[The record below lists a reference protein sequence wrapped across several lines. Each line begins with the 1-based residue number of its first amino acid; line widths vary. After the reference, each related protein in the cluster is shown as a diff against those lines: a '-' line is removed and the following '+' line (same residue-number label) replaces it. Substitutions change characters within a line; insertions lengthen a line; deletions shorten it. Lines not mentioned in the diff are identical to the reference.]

1 MHTCVHTCM
10 HDMYMNVYTHGYIP
24 YLVNYCC
31 LYVYVSRDDHLRLYT
46 WWRRSFGEEID
57 FLLSSHWTPVAFH
70 LGVELHGSFP
80 FCTDMLTGSQTFDIV
95 LTPTHGSSF
104 LEAVTPSKSYTSKRS
119 QASCI
124 ERGRVLV
131 SWVFSFLIAVTKY
144 LSGGGKL
151 PEGRMYFGSHPK
163 REPQQHRAHI
173 GRPVEWLSHCVWS
186 SWQRDEYLLSDS
198 FLFYTTS
205 SQPMKRYCICRGS
218 LPP

>member
-1 MHTCVHTCM
+1 MHTCM
-10 HDMYMNVYTHGYIP
+10 HTCMHNTYMNVYTHGYIP
-24 YLVNYCC
+24 YLVNYCW

-46 WWRRSFGEEID
+46 WCRRSFGEEID

-70 LGVELHGSFP
+70 LGVELHGTFP
-80 FCTDMLTGSQTFDIV
+80 VRTDMLSGSQTFHII

-144 LSGGGKL
+144 LSGGW
-151 PEGRMYFGSHPK
+151 EASI
-163 REPQQHRAHI
+163 REN
-173 GRPVEWLSHCVWS
+173 VFW
-186 SWQRDEYLLSDS
+186 
-198 FLFYTTS
+198 FTF
-205 SQPMKRYCICRGS
+205 
-218 LPP
+218 

>member
-1 MHTCVHTCM
+1 MHTCM

-70 LGVELHGSFP
+70 LGVELHATFP
-80 FCTDMLTGSQTFDIV
+80 VRTDMLTGSQTFDIV

-124 ERGRVLV
+124 ERERVLV

-144 LSGGGKL
+144 LSGGW
-151 PEGRMYFGSHPK
+151 EASR
-163 REPQQHRAHI
+163 REN
-173 GRPVEWLSHCVWS
+173 VFW
-186 SWQRDEYLLSDS
+186 
-198 FLFYTTS
+198 FTS
-205 SQPMKRYCICRGS
+205 
-218 LPP
+218 